1 MAPMIEAA
9 TVHPNYGARQR
20 ITADDLRRVSEP
32 CVIFEHGWLDSDN
45 ARCWAY
51 TVGGWLDG
59 RPLGG
64 LQGGVTIGG
73 DVLIVHADSRV
84 EADGMAA
91 LILRDTIDSLD
102 NEEDAYQEAHAALAR
117 LSTIG
122 AHERMSLASAAPAD
136 TSDAFVADTQ
146 AIRRL
151 RGDDILLT
159 TGGAT

>member
-1 MAPMIEAA
+1 MIEAA
-9 TVHPNYGARQR
+9 TVHPHYGARQR

-32 CVIFEHGWLDSDN
+32 CVIFEHAWLDSDN
-45 ARCWAY
+45 AKCWAY

-59 RPLGG
+59 KPLGG

-73 DVLIVHADSRV
+73 DVLIVHADSRT
-84 EADGMAA
+84 EADAVAA

-102 NEEDAYQEAHAALAR
+102 NEEDAFIEAHAALAR
-117 LSTIG
+117 LSSVG
-122 AHERMSLASAAPAD
+122 AKERMDMASATPAN

-146 AIRRL
+146 AIRKL

-159 TGGAT
+159 TGGASS